1 MPGRLTVCPTPI
13 GNLEDLSPR
22 ARRTLAEADLV
33 ACEDT
38 RRAGRLYERLEIPR
52 PRFVSN
58 HEGNE
63 AERATQLAQQIER
76 GARVVL
82 ISDAGTP
89 AISDPGYRLIRTCI
103 ERDLEVEVLP
113 GPSAVT
119 TALVASGLPVD
130 RWRFEGFLPRRA
142 GELERVLR
150 SAETVVAFES
160 PRRLPD
166 SLAALAA
173 LAPNRPAAVCR
184 ELTKLHEEVARGTL
198 GRAGAAIPRRGQ
210 GRDRGGGGAGR
221 LQRERPRHRLRRRC
235 PAAPGPVRRPAAGRR
250 QRRRGADGDAG
261 ERPLQGAHRPR
272 AARVGR
278 AGWLRARPRVNA
290 VLRAHF
296 LGYCAV

>member
-1 MPGRLTVCPTPI
+1 MAGRLTVCPTPI

-22 ARRTLAEADLV
+22 ARRALAEADLV
-33 ACEDT
+33 AAEDT

-63 AERATQLAQQIER
+63 SDRAVQLAQQVER
-76 GARVVL
+76 GVKVVL
-82 ISDAGTP
+82 ISEAGTP
-89 AISDPGYRLIRTCI
+89 AISDPGYRLIRACI
-103 ERDLEVEVLP
+103 DRDLEVEVLP
-113 GPSAVT
+113 GPSAVI
-119 TALVASGLPVD
+119 TALVASGLPPD

-173 LAPNRPAAVCR
+173 LAPDRPAAVCR

-198 GRAGAAIPRRGQ
+198 GELARRFRDQVKGEIVVVLAPARSAAVAGPDLAFAV
-210 GRDRGGGGAGR
+210 DA
-221 LQRERPRHRLRRRC
+221 LRRL
-235 PAAPGPVRRPAAGRR
+235 V
-250 QRRRGADGDAG
+250 QSGA
-261 ERPLQGAHRPR
+261 RPR
-272 AARVGR
+272 AAAAVVAALTDTRANDLYRALTGR
-278 AGWLRARPRVNA
+278 NPRE
-290 VLRAHF
+290 
-296 LGYCAV
+296 

>member
-13 GNLEDLSPR
+13 GNLEDLSTR
-22 ARRTLAEADLV
+22 ARRALTEADLV

-38 RRAGRLYERLEIPR
+38 RRTGLLYERLDIPR
-52 PRFVSN
+52 PRLVSN

-82 ISDAGTP
+82 VSDAGTP
-89 AISDPGYRLIRTCI
+89 LISDPGFRLLRACLQ
-103 ERDLEVEVLP
+103 RGLEVEVLP

-119 TALVASGLPVD
+119 TAVVASGIPAP

-150 SAETVVAFES
+150 ATETLVAFES

-166 SLAALAA
+166 SLSALAA
-173 LAPNRPAAVCR
+173 LAPDRPAAVCR

-198 GRAGAAIPRRGQ
+198 GELARRFRDEVKGEIVVVIAPAETRAAAP
-210 GRDRGGGGAGR
+210 DVAFAVDA
-221 LQRERPRHRLRRRC
+221 LRRL
-235 PAAPGPVRRPAAGRR
+235 V
-250 QRRRGADGDAG
+250 QSGA
-261 ERPLQGAHRPR
+261 RPR
-272 AARVGR
+272 AAAGVVAALTGTRANDLYRALTGR
-278 AGWLRARPRVNA
+278 EPRE
-290 VLRAHF
+290 
-296 LGYCAV
+296 